1 VLYERVIVA
10 TVVTEDVPRLADGEW
25 VEVESLAMD
34 CRRVRIRYGFMER
47 PDVPAVLER
56 AHVLGPDTDLST
68 ASCYLSRETLIPS
81 ARRDL
86 SVWREQIFIF
96 LSGVAL
102 SPSDFFCLPHDR
114 VVEVGTQVEI

>member
-1 VLYERVIVA
+1 
-10 TVVTEDVPRLADGEW
+10 
-25 VEVESLAMD
+25 
-34 CRRVRIRYGFMER
+34 
-47 PDVPAVLER
+47 
-56 AHVLGPDTDLST
+56 VLGPDTDLST